1 MSLRPFVIRPST
13 FGLSSLVIGHWS
25 LVISAFRRH
34 SAFSCL
40 FVPFVGILLAL
51 CLSACGKRETLVER
65 GNREQILHRGVGP
78 EIGEL
83 DPHLASGNTEYNI
96 LTALLEGLVAEDPV
110 DLKPVPG
117 VAESW
122 NPSTD
127 GLTYTFHLRADAKWS
142 DGSPVTAAD
151 FVASYR
157 RILTPTLA
165 AQGAP
170 LLYVIQNAESFHKGA
185 ITDFSKVGVV
195 ALNAQTLRITLEHP
209 VAQFLSMLN
218 HTAFLP
224 VHLASIEK
232 AGSATQRGNNWAR
245 PGTFTGNGPFTL
257 AEWKAGQ
264 RIVVK
269 KSPHYWDAAKVRLN
283 AIHFH
288 ASESRDVE
296 ERAFRA
302 GQLHLTESL
311 APSKIDAYRQEN
323 PSVLRIDPYLGTEF
337 YRLNVNRPF
346 LNDVRI
352 RRALA
357 LSVDR
362 HVIVEKILRG
372 GQSPARAFTAPG
384 IGGYVSTTSIPSN
397 PEAARTLLTEAG
409 YPGGKGAPTIELL
422 YNTSESHRAVAE
434 AVQEMWRRELGLE
447 VRLVNQEWKTVQATR
462 RTGDFQVLRSVWNP
476 DYLDP
481 LSFLN
486 IWTSS
491 SNDNYTGWTNSEYD
505 QLLFR
510 AARTADATARNTL
523 LQQAEALLLDAAPF
537 VPLYHYTHV
546 FLLQP
551 SVKGWHPTLLDHHP
565 YKHVYLEN

>member
-1 MSLRPFVIRPST
+1 
-13 FGLSSLVIGHWS
+13 
-25 LVISAFRRH
+25 
-34 SAFSCL
+34 
-40 FVPFVGILLAL
+40 
-51 CLSACGKRETLVER
+51 
-65 GNREQILHRGVGP
+65 
-78 EIGEL
+78 
-83 DPHLASGNTEYNI
+83 
-96 LTALLEGLVAEDPV
+96 
-110 DLKPVPG
+110 
-117 VAESW
+117 
-122 NPSTD
+122 
-127 GLTYTFHLRADAKWS
+127 
-142 DGSPVTAAD
+142 
-151 FVASYR
+151 
-157 RILTPTLA
+157 
-165 AQGAP
+165 
-170 LLYVIQNAESFHKGA
+170 
-185 ITDFSKVGVV
+185 
-195 ALNAQTLRITLEHP
+195 
-209 VAQFLSMLN
+209 MLN